1 MIRNCRIDRP
11 YSHLRIRQLATAAA
25 LSCAGLLS
33 CGAAA
38 AFEFETS
45 NPDLSVR
52 WDNTPRVN
60 LGWRVEQRDDMIG
73 NNQLYDE
80 GTYSFDRGDMVAGRL
95 DWFTELDVVYQKRF
109 GGRVSAQL
117 WYDAAYGTYGR
128 SNPRFAPIASYVD
141 NLFSDY
147 TRNLYRGPDAE
158 FLDAFVFGR
167 FDLGDVPLTVKL
179 GRHTLYWGESL
190 FVNGNLNGI
199 AYAQNPLDLQKGF
212 ATPGAEAKELF
223 RPLTQISAQAAINDE
238 FSVMAQYYFEW
249 DSFRFPEGGT
259 YLGPVDF
266 AFRGPQRQFLGA
278 PLGFAANG
286 GNINP
291 DERGDWGLG
300 ARWSPQWLD
309 GTLGFYYRNYS
320 DKLPQVLLTR
330 VGAGTSQYNLV
341 YGDNISLYGVSLAK
355 NIGGVSVGAELSYRS
370 NTPLNAQVLGNAAA
384 AGVLPGGETAGPR
397 GNTAN
402 GLINFLGVV
411 PKTGLF
417 DAATWATE
425 LVWAHLVSVKSGER
439 LFMGEGYAPC
449 NGKTKWDGCTTD
461 NFFGMSV
468 AFTPIWYQ
476 VFPGVDLSAPVAV
489 YGGLYGNAPTVFGG
503 NQGNGNYSIGLG
515 ADVQQKYRF
524 DLKYID
530 YFGRTNDNGT
540 QVTSQNGFTSL
551 LKDRGFVALTF
562 KTTF

>member
-1 MIRNCRIDRP
+1 MA
-11 YSHLRIRQLATAAA
+11 ATATLSGAA
-25 LSCAGLLS
+25 LSPGGSAW
-33 CGAAA
+33 
-38 AFEFETS
+38 AFEFDTG
-45 NPDLSVR
+45 NPELSVR

-60 LGWRVEQRDDMIG
+60 LGWRVEQRDEMIG

-80 GTYSFDRGDMVAGRL
+80 GTYSFDRGDMVAARL
-95 DWFTELDVVYQKRF
+95 DWFTELDVVWQKRF

-117 WYDAAYGTYGR
+117 WYDGAYGTYGR

-141 NLFSDY
+141 NRYSDY
-147 TRNLYRGPDAE
+147 TRDLYRGPDAE

-223 RPLTQISAQAAINDE
+223 RPLTQISAQAALSDE

-291 DERGDWGLG
+291 DERGDWGVG
-300 ARWSPQWLD
+300 ARWSPDWLD

-330 VGAGTSQYNLV
+330 RCSWWCRSPSPPARCSRCRCRGSRCAGTRISSPPAAGSLPRATASWSGCMPRGSPPSSARWRPSDCSWARAKARGDGAGAARHRACRWRSSRCPWWCPRSSPASPSTSH
-341 YGDNISLYGVSLAK
+341 S
-355 NIGGVSVGAELSYRS
+355 
-370 NTPLNAQVLGNAAA
+370 PW
-384 AGVLPGGETAGPR
+384 PGSP
-397 GNTAN
+397 
-402 GLINFLGVV
+402 
-411 PKTGLF
+411 
-417 DAATWATE
+417 
-425 LVWAHLVSVKSGER
+425 
-439 LFMGEGYAPC
+439 AP
-449 NGKTKWDGCTTD
+449 
-461 NFFGMSV
+461 S
-468 AFTPIWYQ
+468 
-476 VFPGVDLSAPVAV
+476 PG
-489 YGGLYGNAPTVFGG
+489 
-503 NQGNGNYSIGLG
+503 
-515 ADVQQKYRF
+515 
-524 DLKYID
+524 
-530 YFGRTNDNGT
+530 
-540 QVTSQNGFTSL
+540 
-551 LKDRGFVALTF
+551 
-562 KTTF
+562 